1 MLGEAFRVSDG
12 TEALQEAD
20 QKSSEKLFGI
30 IEKRIDKARRDI
42 SGGYSE
48 ADKQGSERRF
58 EKLSRGASGGRSKK
72 LGVAF

>member
-1 MLGEAFRVSDG
+1 MTRLGEAFQVSDG

-42 SGGYSE
+42 SGVGE
-48 ADKQGSERRF
+48 AF
-58 EKLSRGASGGRSKK
+58 
-72 LGVAF
+72 